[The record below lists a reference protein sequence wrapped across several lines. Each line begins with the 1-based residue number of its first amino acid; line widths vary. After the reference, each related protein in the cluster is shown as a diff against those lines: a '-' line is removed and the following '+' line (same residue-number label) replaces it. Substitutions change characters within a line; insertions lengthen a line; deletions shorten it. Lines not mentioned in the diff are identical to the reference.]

1 MNRTKFTKMW
11 LFVAA
16 FSICALI
23 ITVKAQSPTPTPR
36 KMNGITNVV
45 QSEVPSPSPTPTP
58 NSCPLCGTQQKQF
71 AYNLS
76 VERVGSGDIIE
87 FTPMNIKWTLTVK
100 EFGISGPDPT
110 PVDIR
115 ICPVIFSPDFQSQCA
130 QISNASPGRIY
141 KGRLTVSAP
150 PAGKQSP
157 LRMVVLA
164 SQTREV
170 PDIPV
175 GEAAVKLDVA
185 ARYDVSMASFN
196 LLTTRSTKTDTV
208 WLSLQGL
215 VKSTPLHASDNEE
228 ACKLVGFNWCVINQY
243 FGNVE
248 DSGVKIV
255 NNLRVGPYDLV
266 PEREQD
272 LRFLFY
278 LDNHGTNI
286 SQEIG
291 LAVANGFSKAGM
303 VILGAYGAAGGGI
316 GTGNFPTE
324 LDKIM
329 EDLHSA
335 EFASCDGKLAADM
348 VVIANTTIANQPQNT
363 LDAFTKGNGT
373 FSTAVLNNGVPK
385 IYHETDGDFRCDRR
399 GGKYTVTYTVHRT
412 SWRVWGFQ
420 PRW

>member
-1 MNRTKFTKMW
+1 MNRTKFTTMW
-11 LFVAA
+11 LFVAT
-16 FSICALI
+16 FSICVLI
-23 ITVKAQSPTPTPR
+23 IAVKAQSPTSTPN
-36 KMNGITNVV
+36 KTGGGNNVKNK
-45 QSEVPSPSPTPTP
+45 PPNPTPTP
-58 NSCPLCGTQQKQF
+58 APIPCKGLGCTQPKQF

-76 VERVGSGDIIE
+76 VERLGSGDIIE
-87 FTPMNIKWTLTVK
+87 FTPMDIKWSLNVT

-115 ICPVIFSPDFQSQCA
+115 ICPVIFSPDIQSQCP
-130 QISNASPGRIY
+130 QISNARPGRTY
-141 KGRLTVSAP
+141 KGRMTVATP

-157 LRMVVLA
+157 LRVVVLMSPTTGEGLEFA
-164 SQTREV
+164 
-170 PDIPV
+170 V

-215 VKSTPLHASDNEE
+215 VKSTPLHASDNQE

-243 FGNVE
+243 FGDVE
-248 DSGVKIV
+248 DSGEKIV

-272 LRFLFY
+272 LRILFY
-278 LDNHGTNI
+278 LDNHGTDH
-286 SQEIG
+286 SQETA
-291 LAVANGFSKAGM
+291 LAVANGFSKVGM
-303 VILGAYGAAGGGI
+303 VILSAYQGNS
-316 GTGNFPTE
+316 GTASE
-324 LDKIM
+324 LDNVM
-329 EDLHSA
+329 GQLH
-335 EFASCDGKLAADM
+335 EVGTASCDGKLAGDI
-348 VVIANTTIANQPQNT
+348 VVIANTTIASQPQNT

-373 FSTAVLNNGVPK
+373 FTTAVLNNGIPK
-385 IYHETDGDFRCDRR
+385 IYRETDGDFRCDRR
-399 GGKYTVTYTVHRT
+399 GGQYTVTYSVHRT